1 MNHYGSE
8 MVYSVILGEITGPL
22 MNLAEILENIE
33 KPKKELATNL
43 KKVFMVMFIIVRAV
57 FCFKTMVNIQR
68 SEADLFF
75 KFLPTLLW
83 VLSMKWVWAMFN
95 KSSKLMHLVSPLL
108 MSSVFYLLGQST
120 KQKYEEVL

>member
-108 MSSVFYLLGQST
+108 SSVFYLLGQST
-120 KQKYEEVL
+120 KQKYEEIL